1 MVTALASVL
10 QSLVMS
16 AAQNLVAEQVL
27 EAINDNLGDDEREAL
42 DVAVHLMSDNK
53 ADNLAELLTGKKRL
67 EAHGV

>member
-16 AAQNLVAEQVL
+16 ATQNLIAEQVL
-27 EAINDNLGDDEREAL
+27 EAINDNLGDDEKKAL

-53 ADNLAELLTGKKRL
+53 ADNLAELLTGK
-67 EAHGV
+67 

>member
-16 AAQNLVAEQVL
+16 AAQNLIAEQVL
-27 EAINDNLGDDEREAL
+27 EAINDNLGDDEKKAL

-53 ADNLAELLTGKKRL
+53 ADNLAELLTGK
-67 EAHGV
+67 

>member
-1 MVTALASVL
+1 MVTAFASVL

-53 ADNLAELLTGKKRL
+53 ADNLAELLSGK
-67 EAHGV
+67 